1 MLVKFKITSIWLN
14 ERKGR
19 ADISE
24 MKWII
29 AKQNSTT
36 LQCLQAWYDHHKR
49 LSIKKIHN
57 VCVYRHK
64 QFLQKKVVLCFI
76 NILMFNIDE
85 NAIMIVFKVIIFTLE
100 QKYIHLSIIINYFGF
115 FVCFSQGIILGLK
128 SWMVVFPFKGN

>member
-1 MLVKFKITSIWLN
+1 MLVKFKIISIWFN

-29 AKQNSTT
+29 AKENSTT

-64 QFLQKKVVLCFI
+64 QFLQKKLFYVLSIFWCLI
-76 NILMFNIDE
+76 SNE

-100 QKYIHLSIIINYFGF
+100 QKYIHLSIIIKHFGLF
-115 FVCFSQGIILGLK
+115 LCFSQGIILGLK
-128 SWMVVFPFKGN
+128 SWKNKKH

>member
-64 QFLQKKVVLCFI
+64 QFLTEKVVLCFV
-76 NILMFNIDE
+76 NILMFNFGRKCHYDSFQG
-85 NAIMIVFKVIIFTLE
+85 NNLHSGTKV
-100 QKYIHLSIIINYFGF
+100 Y
-115 FVCFSQGIILGLK
+115 
-128 SWMVVFPFKGN
+128 PFKYHNKTLRTFSLFLTRYHTRVKILNGCIPF